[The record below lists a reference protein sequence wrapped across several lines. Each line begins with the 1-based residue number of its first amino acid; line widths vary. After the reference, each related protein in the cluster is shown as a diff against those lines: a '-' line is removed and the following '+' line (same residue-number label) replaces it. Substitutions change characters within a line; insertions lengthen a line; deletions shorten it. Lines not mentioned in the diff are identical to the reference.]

1 MRNRLVTLSMTVFL
15 AVFLAAGC
23 AGPRQ
28 LSQGEMDQF
37 DAISAKIAKA
47 EKMDAKECAPVEL
60 GYALAER
67 DYARHEAS
75 EKWEE
80 PPKYIA
86 KHIGAADKAADALL
100 ARTTPCWEAKQAKMA
115 PPPAP
120 VVVPPPPPPPMAP
133 AASIVA
139 DPKYVY
145 EGSCTTLRWSTQNA
159 TSAMIDQGIGS
170 VGPSGTKEVC
180 PKETMQYTITASNA
194 GGPAKA
200 VVEVPVY
207 HRTTI
212 HINFAFNK
220 ADIRKADLPELQKAI
235 DFLKRWPDTKVSVV
249 GFTDSTGPEEYNQ
262 KLSER
267 RAQAV
272 EKYLVDSGHVKADM
286 ITAEGRGEADPV
298 ADNKTKEGRAKNRR
312 VEIREATR

>member
-1 MRNRLVTLSMTVFL
+1 MRNRLFFLSMTVLL

-23 AGPRQ
+23 ASTRQ

-60 GYALAER
+60 AYALAER
-67 DYARHEAS
+67 DYAHHETTEPWETAS
-75 EKWEE
+75 
-80 PPKYIA
+80 
-86 KHIGAADKAADALL
+86 KHIGAANKAADDLIAK
-100 ARTTPCWEAKQAKMA
+100 TTPCWEAKQAKMA

-180 PKETMQYTITASNA
+180 PKETMQYTITASNE

-249 GFTDSTGPEEYNQ
+249 GFTDSTGPEAYNQ

-272 EKYLVDSGHVKADM
+272 KKYLVDSGYVKADM
-286 ITAEGRGEADPV
+286 IAAEGRGEADPV